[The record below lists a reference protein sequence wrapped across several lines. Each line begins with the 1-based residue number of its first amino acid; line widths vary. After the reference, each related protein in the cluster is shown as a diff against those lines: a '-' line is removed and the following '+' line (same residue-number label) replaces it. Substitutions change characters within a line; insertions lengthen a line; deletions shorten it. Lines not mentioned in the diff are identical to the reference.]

1 MTKLSK
7 KDIRAL
13 VIGAVCAGAIVLFVF
28 GTKWLGRWM
37 AAEASLN
44 ANRKK
49 LAALDISQAKLA
61 GLMEVVPVF
70 EMPQAEQKQKF
81 LFRAK
86 LAEQL
91 QKAGIK
97 NEPLEFLAV
106 GKSGISPRYRLV
118 RLRCR
123 SDKCKLSNVL
133 DLLAALQ
140 GNAYLLGVEEFKVE
154 CDPKKRKDFKL
165 DMTVSTLAKS
175 AGLAL

>member
-1 MTKLSK
+1 MSKLSK
-7 KDIRAL
+7 RDIRAL

-86 LAEQL
+86 LAEL
-91 QKAGIK
+91 KKAGIK

-106 GKSGISPRYRLV
+106 GKSGISPRYRSV

-123 SDKCKLSNVL
+123 SDKCKLSKVL
-133 DLLAALQ
+133 DLLAALEE
-140 GNAYLLGVEEFKVE
+140 NPYLVGVEEFKVE

-165 DMTVSTLAKS
+165 DIIVSTLAKS
-175 AGLAL
+175 AGLGL